1 MASLLRAVTR
11 SVVGGVSNLQL
22 LILHLLNLVS
32 VGDDACDCSGRL
44 QEVYLDHEVCLTRTK
59 TVEITPRFCSHIC
72 KICKRKGSSFDKNVI
87 RR

>member
-1 MASLLRAVTR
+1 M
-11 SVVGGVSNLQL
+11 